1 MMIGTTRKPVSY
13 LSKNSQ
19 SLFSIHLIE
28 GPDGRV
34 SALAEWVGRGP
45 NVFDIGFEIMQ
56 KLELASLDHPDRLAV
71 QPLTYCKNYQ

>member
-1 MMIGTTRKPVSY
+1 MSS

-34 SALAEWVGRGP
+34 SALAEWVGSGP
-45 NVFDIGFEIMQ
+45 NVMDIGFEIMQ
-56 KLELASLDHPDRLAV
+56 KLELAALNHPERLVV
-71 QPLTYCKNYQ
+71 QPLAYSKNYQ

>member
-1 MMIGTTRKPVSY
+1 MSY
-13 LSKNSQ
+13 LSKNQQ

-34 SALAEWVGRGP
+34 SALAEWVGHGP
-45 NVFDIGFEIMQ
+45 NVLDIGFEIMQ
-56 KLELASLDHPDRLAV
+56 KLELAAQAHPERLAV

>member
-1 MMIGTTRKPVSY
+1 MSY
-13 LSKNSQ
+13 PSKSLNK

-34 SALAEWVGRGP
+34 SALAEWVGHGP
-45 NVFDIGFEIMQ
+45 NVLDIGFEIMQ
-56 KLELASLDHPDRLAV
+56 KLELAALDHPERLAV

>member
-1 MMIGTTRKPVSY
+1 VSS

-34 SALAEWVGRGP
+34 SALAEWVGSGP
-45 NVFDIGFEIMQ
+45 NVMDIGFEIMQ
-56 KLELASLDHPDRLAV
+56 KLELAALDHPERLAV
-71 QPLTYCKNYQ
+71 QPLQYCKNYQ

>member
-1 MMIGTTRKPVSY
+1 VSS

-34 SALAEWVGRGP
+34 SALAEWVGSGP
-45 NVFDIGFEIMQ
+45 NVMDIGFEIMQ
-56 KLELASLDHPDRLAV
+56 KLELAALNHPERLVV